1 MNTFPSDFPVET
13 QTSALVASAGR
24 GYVFLPNDALADSS
38 KWYIYI
44 YIYMKRFLSFNA
56 FYPLKRLTYTC
67 VFRIWYSP
75 HSAALYNILF
85 LFSHPHYTRYQV
97 R

>member
-1 MNTFPSDFPVET
+1 MEA

-38 KWYIYI
+38 KWYIYM
-44 YIYMKRFLSFNA
+44 YIYTKRFLSFNCLLA
-56 FYPLKRLTYTC
+56 TKTADIR

>member
-1 MNTFPSDFPVET
+1 MSFCPMMP
-13 QTSALVASAGR
+13 
-24 GYVFLPNDALADSS
+24 LPTVVSGI
-38 KWYIYI
+38 YIYIYIKYI